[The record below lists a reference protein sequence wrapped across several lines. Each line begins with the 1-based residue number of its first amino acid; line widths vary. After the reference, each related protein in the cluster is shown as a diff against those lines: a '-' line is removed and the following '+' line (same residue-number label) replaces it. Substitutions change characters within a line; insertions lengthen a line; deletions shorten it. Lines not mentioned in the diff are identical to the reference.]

1 MKKYEVTADE
11 LKQFHDW
18 ADADN
23 AKKLESKFPD
33 VFKKN
38 IKLNTWYW
46 YDFHKDLLF
55 FNNGK
60 RGNFVTYG
68 FDTTGRFNEN
78 CGINTDGKHWI
89 EATESEILSH
99 LTKEAEKRGFKEGA
113 KATYTDSL
121 NENGA
126 FEKGYAHKYRA
137 YDDCF
142 WYLNLK
148 VYKQGKWATII
159 EQPKDV
165 AKLLGEYSKHIAEI
179 KHQIYL
185 LDQQSERIKEVLN
198 GNR

>member
-99 LTKEAEKRGFKEGA
+99 LTKEAEKRGFKEGCKFDSA
-113 KATYTDSL
+113 KDDSKEL
-121 NENGA
+121 D
-126 FEKGYAHKYRA
+126 YSYPLKYSMK
-137 YDDCF
+137 DDRLVSN
-142 WYLNLK
+142 YGGSIY
-148 VYKQGKWATII
+148 YKGKWATII